1 MSQQVSSDAASTTSA
16 ATSTTT
22 TTSSQPAKV
31 VVPIKLDSM
40 YLEIRFHI
48 PVDFAFSV
56 LRIIRL
62 AQQQHGLR
70 HGDYQRY
77 R

>member
-1 MSQQVSSDAASTTSA
+1 MSQQVSSDAASTT
-16 ATSTTT
+16 TT

-31 VVPIKLDSM
+31 AVSIKLDSM
-40 YLEIRFHI
+40 YLETRFHI
-48 PVDFAFSV
+48 SLDFSFSV

>member
-1 MSQQVSSDAASTTSA
+1 MSQPTPSDTTSA
-16 ATSTTT
+16 TVP
-22 TTSSQPAKV
+22 SQPVKA
-31 VVPIKLDSM
+31 PSPLKLDSK
-40 YLEIRFHI
+40 LIF
-48 PVDFAFSV
+48 FAISRQCCLFIVV